1 MRGKKTP
8 AKFPF
13 HFDRRTKNDKGI
25 CNSSMGRDSGVSLMQ
40 TPCGCVPTEHQEQ
53 AAFFAQAA
61 YLLTREQYELLYAI
75 PNGAHKSLTARMK
88 FQREGLKAGV
98 PDVSFDYPAS
108 GYHGLRIEFKRRKKS
123 KISEEQKR
131 KIDLLNK
138 HGYKAVVCYGC
149 DEAIQVLTEYL
160 KGECKHNA

>member
-1 MRGKKTP
+1 
-8 AKFPF
+8 
-13 HFDRRTKNDKGI
+13 
-25 CNSSMGRDSGVSLMQ
+25 MQ
-40 TPCGCVPTEHQEQ
+40 MPCGYEPTEHQEQ

-75 PNGAHKSLTARMK
+75 PNGGLRDKRNAASLTT
-88 FQREGLKAGV
+88 EGVKRGI
-98 PDVSFDYPAS
+98 PDVSFDYPSS
-108 GYHGLRIEFKRRKKS
+108 GYHGLRIEFKRRKGS
-123 KISEEQKR
+123 KTSEEQKR

>member
-1 MRGKKTP
+1 
-8 AKFPF
+8 
-13 HFDRRTKNDKGI
+13 
-25 CNSSMGRDSGVSLMQ
+25 MQ
-40 TPCGCVPTEHQEQ
+40 MPCGYEPTEHQEQ

-61 YLLTREQYELLYAI
+61 YLLTHEQYELLYAI
-75 PNGAHKSLTARMK
+75 PNGANKSLTARMK

-123 KISEEQKR
+123 KTSEDQKR

-138 HGYKAVVCYGC
+138 HGCKGK
-149 DEAIQVLTEYL
+149 L
-160 KGECKHNA
+160 KFTIPEDVMNRHQRYTSI